1 MISVLATIEIAAG
14 RRDEFLRLFAELVP
28 KVRAEEG
35 CVEYGPWVDL
45 ASNIASR
52 EDVRADAM
60 LAIEKWES
68 VDALEAHLIA
78 PHMLEFRKSVEGLVD
93 GISLD
98 ILEPA

>member
-1 MISVLATIEIAAG
+1 MISVLATLEIAEG
-14 RRDEFLRLFAELVP
+14 RRDEFLKIFTELVP

-35 CVEYGPWVDL
+35 CIEYGSWVDL
-45 ASNIASR
+45 ESNIASR
-52 EDVRADAM
+52 EQPRADAV

-78 PHMLEFRKSVEGLVD
+78 PHMLEFRKAIEGLVT
-93 GISLD
+93 GLSLD